1 MASPEL
7 TLIDKENSRSAVWQ
21 YFAYEADAEGK
32 VKDLQKLS
40 LMQNQVAYAAAM

>member
-7 TLIDKENSRSAVWQ
+7 TLVDKESSRSDVWQ

-32 VKDLQKLS
+32 VKYLQNVL
-40 LMQNQVAYAAAM
+40 QNGVNKRREH